1 MNAIQLD
8 LFSGVVITHGEP
20 SLVIS
25 QDDDSLINGYDV
37 VPCPAVPAKT
47 KRNAAGFDG
56 WSPEMGSPCK
66 SCYLREWCSDEC
78 ARLGFKI
85 DSKYEPR
92 GTWAQWLAK

>member
-8 LFSGVVITHGEP
+8 LFTGAIVTDGPVAQVESKHDA
-20 SLVIS
+20 SLVS
-25 QDDDSLINGYDV
+25 GYDV
-37 VPCPAVPAKT
+37 APCPAIPAEAS
-47 KRNAAGFDG
+47 RDAAGFDG

-92 GTWAQWLAK
+92 GSWAQWLAK

>member
-8 LFSGVVITHGEP
+8 LFSGAIISDGPASQVEAGQADA
-20 SLVIS
+20 LV
-25 QDDDSLINGYDV
+25 NGYDV
-37 VPCPAVPAKT
+37 TPCPAIPANT
-47 KRNAAGFDG
+47 SRDAAGFDG

-92 GTWAQWLAK
+92 GSWAQWLAK

>member
-8 LFSGVVITHGEP
+8 LFTGAILE
-20 SLVIS
+20 
-25 QDDDSLINGYDV
+25 DDPVTQVKPEHD
-37 VPCPAVPAKT
+37 
-47 KRNAAGFDG
+47 AAGFDG